1 MSASGGSP
9 TVTTDEVAELT
20 EALRLAR
27 RELKLVRGQ
36 QESSL
41 ETLQRVRRQ
50 RAALRDQAQACAEAL
65 AGLLAER
72 YWQGEGGR
80 LARIGRT
87 RRTPEQ
93 ELVAEVEAAEE
104 FDAAWYLRHNLDAV
118 ADLVSP
124 AAHYVR
130 VGGAVGRDPGPAFDT
145 ARYLHRYPEARD
157 ASVPPLIHFLRAPRG

>member
-1 MSASGGSP
+1 MTRTLNQP
-9 TVTTDEVAELT
+9 TAPDLAAELA
-20 EALRLAR
+20 ESLRLAR

-36 QESSL
+36 QESSV

-72 YWQGEGGR
+72 YWQGDGGR
-80 LARIGRT
+80 VGRIGRT

-93 ELVAEVEAAEE
+93 ELVAEVEAAAE
-104 FDAAWYLRHNLDAV
+104 FDAPWYLRHNLDAV

-124 AAHYVR
+124 AVHYVR
-130 VGGAVGRDPGPAFDT
+130 VGGSAGRDPGPAFDT
-145 ARYLHRYPEARD
+145 GRYLHRHPEARD
-157 ASVPPLIHFLRAPRG
+157 ADVPPLIHFLRSRRP